1 MMNFETTQ
9 NGVITHLLLS
19 DARLDAAH
27 AIQFKEGIR
36 AIADNGADYILLD
49 MTNIEFMDSSGL
61 GALVSV
67 MKYMGV
73 EKKLEITGLT
83 PVVEKVFKL
92 TRMDE
97 VFRVHNCIEDALLEA
112 QDMEGPLT

>member
-1 MMNFETTQ
+1 MKFETTQ
-9 NGVITHLLLS
+9 NGSITHLKMNS
-19 DARLDAAH
+19 SRLDAAQ
-27 AIQFKEGIR
+27 AISFKESVR
-36 AIADNGADYILLD
+36 AISDDGADYILLD
-49 MTNIEFMDSSGL
+49 MESVEFMDSSGL

-73 EKKLEITGLT
+73 EKKFEITGLT

-97 VFRVHNCIEDALLEA
+97 VFQVHRTVEDALNA
-112 QDMEGPLT
+112 AHASDSALT

>member
-1 MMNFETTQ
+1 MDFETVQT
-9 NGVITHLLLS
+9 GAITHVKMV
-19 DARLDAAH
+19 DTRLDAAQ
-27 AIQFKEGIR
+27 AIPFKENVR
-36 AIADNGADYILLD
+36 AIADEGADYILLD
-49 MTNIEFMDSSGL
+49 MANIEFMDSSGL

-83 PVVEKVFKL
+83 PIVEKVFKL

-97 VFRVHNCIEDALLEA
+97 VFLVHRSVEDAVIASQSTDGALL
-112 QDMEGPLT
+112 